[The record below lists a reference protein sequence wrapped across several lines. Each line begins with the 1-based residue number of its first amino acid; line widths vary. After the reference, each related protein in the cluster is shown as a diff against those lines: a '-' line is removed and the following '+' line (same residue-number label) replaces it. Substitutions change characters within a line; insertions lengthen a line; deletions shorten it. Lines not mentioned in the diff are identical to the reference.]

1 MQITSI
7 LDIIDGR
14 LLNHPSI
21 SFIYSIKT
29 NVKKIKEGDLFIV
42 QNEEDIPLAIENG
55 AFALVLNKKVDD
67 IPDNEIAWVYVDSI
81 KETIIKLV
89 RYLLSNIRLTAFFC
103 NNVSLELFNILR
115 KATVHT
121 NIKII
126 PNDLSDFFKLVDDLE
141 ENDTIICSDQKLL
154 DDIYPI
160 NFNFN
165 TKEYVL
171 SNLIEHSIFETTF
184 SHKDRYFS
192 KLKISSLYLTEFLDV
207 YSYLGF
213 DADLNKLKKFH
224 NLKPIF
230 VDKLINHTDFGRTD
244 KFLLAQNKDDL
255 LLKEVDY
262 LNNKYKYA
270 KVLYLTTKDIDDNR
284 DIDYTFINSLDD
296 LKEFL
301 KKVHFNAVY
310 FIGVSY
316 DELYEQ
322 ISKQN
327 NEPSLI

>member
-81 KETIIKLV
+81 KETIIKLA

-115 KATVHT
+115 KPTVHT

-160 NFNFN
+160 NFSFN

-171 SNLIEHSIFETTF
+171 SNLVEHSIFETTF

-244 KFLLAQNKDDL
+244 KFLVAQDKDDL
-255 LLKEVDY
+255 LLREVDY

-284 DIDYTFINSLDD
+284 DIDYTFINSLDE
-296 LKEFL
+296 LKELL
-301 KKVHFNAVY
+301 KKIQFNAVY

-322 ISKQN
+322 VSKQN